1 MSFAGTCHLHS
12 ALVLVDSYGNS
23 YAFFRLFDF
32 LGVSDNIRNTVISY
46 CSEGSQLRNI
56 GISAVTLSSFDF
68 YQNFFIEPPPEII
81 RYILSYKITKFNR
94 KN

>member
-1 MSFAGTCHLHS
+1 MADGVDLITVSYTHL
-12 ALVLVDSYGNS
+12 
-23 YAFFRLFDF
+23 F

-68 YQNFFIEPPPEII
+68 YQNF
-81 RYILSYKITKFNR
+81 LDVYKRQGYDLPDALCYKRNGAVVVLVASSG
-94 KN
+94 K